1 MRFTAIKRDESNLTT
16 SVEEKSLDESEIE
29 QRIVFINNLPIDTSE
44 EEIDQIYS
52 RCGPLDS
59 LQLFNLRPDLDPGLL
74 TKKQLEERRRKNR
87 LNNNTSSTYDPY
99 QNNHRPRTPVYG
111 MLTFQTAEGYKRA
124 TSPEMSLFGCVI
136 RRHPVMSIKT
146 RDAKTLYIEQIQPNM
161 VSMEV
166 EYKLA
171 RLFHPHQ
178 VYVMLDGL
186 KGVGRGNGVGFIDKV
201 EDYQDYSEP
210 ASCEVKFEDFQTCLN
225 AYHWMRGDETDD
237 GVMKPGCSATFMGG
251 EDCQVHWFRTPQDK
265 MKYWTRE
272 LNF

>member
-1 MRFTAIKRDESNLTT
+1 
-16 SVEEKSLDESEIE
+16 
-29 QRIVFINNLPIDTSE
+29 
-44 EEIDQIYS
+44 
-52 RCGPLDS
+52 
-59 LQLFNLRPDLDPGLL
+59 
-74 TKKQLEERRRKNR
+74 
-87 LNNNTSSTYDPY
+87 
-99 QNNHRPRTPVYG
+99 
-111 MLTFQTAEGYKRA
+111 
-124 TSPEMSLFGCVI
+124 
-136 RRHPVMSIKT
+136 MSIKT

-225 AYHWMRGDETDD
+225 AYHWMRGDKTDD